1 MKYSEFV
8 SKYALQAYLNYC
20 TANKIKPEMDIKQ
33 TSIQKLCAL
42 VKPKIELNEKTTQTK
57 PNTESTNE

>member
-20 TANKIKPEMDIKQ
+20 TANKIIPEIDIKQ
-33 TSIQKLCAL
+33 LSAQKLCAL
-42 VKPKIELNEKTTQTK
+42 VKPKVKLNEKATQTRTI
-57 PNTESTNE
+57 TESTHG